1 MSIVNKKLIG
11 VYPSDLDD
19 SFLAFAPEYLCRIRN
34 IGEFD
39 WFVDGIKVPDKV
51 NDNFISK
58 YDFII
63 QEINQ
68 IMPIFCRHYD
78 DLPNLELH
86 KRKILFTILNLAD
99 SLSKLNLSFVIFKT
113 NSSHHIDS
121 FICEMAC
128 RILSIN
134 QIFLY
139 LTLFQKDRLLPMIQ
153 KDGIGTRK
161 PLLLNI
167 SNFSFQNE
175 INNIHSEYK
184 ASNLFLSRDKSL
196 IFLVWKRIKADTLK
210 NLVRFKNL
218 IFSKKIIDSYTIRGW
233 AFFTFINSVVS
244 YKKAQIFLQ
253 ESINVQKCSNF
264 ALINKKA
271 FVLYLHFE
279 PEATSFPEGG
289 PLYNVLDLVA
299 TIRNYKFDAEIIIRE
314 HPVMGFLGENGH
326 FARSSIARSV
336 DLYRQL
342 INMGCHFVDSEFVI
356 GKFHIPVTLTGS
368 IALER
373 SLKGEK
379 TIVLGYPWFRGVPGT
394 YTLAEFI
401 SQNSF
406 DNTNDEKVAQ
416 SAYIF
421 VSNILNFN
429 TLFNY
434 DVINFYSIRNK
445 TDSEKMEFWSEQKI
459 MLTKLLDLKTKN

>member
-1 MSIVNKKLIG
+1 MSIASKKFIG
-11 VYPSDLDD
+11 VYPSDVDD

-39 WFVDGIKVPDKV
+39 WFVDDIKVSDKV

-99 SLSKLNLSFVIFKT
+99 SLSKLNLTFVIFKT

-128 RILSIN
+128 RILNIN

-139 LTLFQKDRLLPMIQ
+139 LTLFQKDRLLPIIQ
-153 KDGIGTRK
+153 RDGISTRK

-175 INNIHSEYK
+175 ISNIHSEYK
-184 ASNLFLSRDKSL
+184 ASNIFFSRNKSFL
-196 IFLVWKRIKADTLK
+196 FLVWERIKADAFK
-210 NLVRFKNL
+210 SLVRIKYF
-218 IFSKKIIDSYTIRGW
+218 IFSKKEINPYTIRGW
-233 AFFTFINSVVS
+233 TFLTFIKSVVS

-253 ESINVQKCSNF
+253 ELIKSQKYSNL
-264 ALINKKA
+264 ALIDKKA
-271 FVLYLHFE
+271 FVLFLHFE

-289 PLYNVLDLVA
+289 PIYNVLDLVA
-299 TIRNYKFDAEIIIRE
+299 KIKNYKFGAEIIIRE
-314 HPVMGFLGENGH
+314 HPVMGYLGENGH

-336 DLYRQL
+336 DFYKQL
-342 INMGCHFVDSEFVI
+342 IDLGCHFVDSEFI
-356 GKFHIPVTLTGS
+356 LGKFHIPITLTGS

-373 SLKGEK
+373 SLRGQK
-379 TIVLGYPWFRGVPGT
+379 TIVLGYPWFRNVPGT
-394 YTLAEFI
+394 YTLEEFI

-406 DNTNDEKVAQ
+406 DNNKDEEVAN

-434 DVINFYSIRNK
+434 DVINFYSIRSK
-445 TDSEKMEFWSEQKI
+445 TEPEKIEFWSEQKI
-459 MLTKLLDLKTKN
+459 FLEQLLELRTKI